1 MQLLAI
7 PFWLRSHL
15 LSLLII
21 SVSLAAQL
29 NFPAVSLKVEIFY
42 MPTACAKIFPRSGS
56 KLQLGLLGLFE
67 GFFVHLLKTNI
78 LYVKKIKFP
87 KDKME
92 GQIKQN

>member
-1 MQLLAI
+1 
-7 PFWLRSHL
+7 
-15 LSLLII
+15 
-21 SVSLAAQL
+21 
-29 NFPAVSLKVEIFY
+29 